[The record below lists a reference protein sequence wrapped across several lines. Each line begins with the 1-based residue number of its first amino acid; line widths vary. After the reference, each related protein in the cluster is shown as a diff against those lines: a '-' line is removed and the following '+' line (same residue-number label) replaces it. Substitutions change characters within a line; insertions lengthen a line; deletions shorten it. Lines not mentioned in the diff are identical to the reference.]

1 MEPQLSCSL
10 AGMSGY
16 YLCLIGK
23 TRGDPAASTL
33 RFYELSGQSW
43 EINARLG
50 LGEATFNGFLLTS
63 PLVKSVTVDQHCTV
77 CIDHP
82 FLCVPFQN
90 IPKDRQEEYTC
101 SVQINSVKS
110 LVLTVEDASH
120 LYSYCFVCSYVNNL
134 GSGTRAFSLNSA
146 TVIRQLRVP
155 LLVEFPFPL

>member
-1 MEPQLSCSL
+1 MQLLHYGSMSFQGK
-10 AGMSGY
+10 AGKSMPDSA
-16 YLCLIGK
+16 LEKQL
-23 TRGDPAASTL
+23 L
-33 RFYELSGQSW
+33 M
-43 EINARLG
+43 
-50 LGEATFNGFLLTS
+50 GFLLTS
-63 PLVKSVTVDQHCTV
+63 RLVKSVTVDQHGTV

-90 IPKDRQEEYTC
+90 IPEDRQKEYTC

-134 GSGTRAFSLNSA
+134 GSGTRALSLNSA

-155 LLVEFPFPL
+155 LLMEFPFPL